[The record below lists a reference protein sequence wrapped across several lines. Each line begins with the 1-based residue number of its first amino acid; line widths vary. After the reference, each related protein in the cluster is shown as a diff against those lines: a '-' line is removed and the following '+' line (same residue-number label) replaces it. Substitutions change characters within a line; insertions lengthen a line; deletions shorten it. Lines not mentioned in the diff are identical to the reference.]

1 MGKALELF
9 LGILTAMGGFVEIGE
24 LTFSVNAGVKFG
36 YSLLWLSALGT
47 LGIMVF
53 GEMAGRVAAVT
64 HQPVFNLIRERAGF
78 NAGLVTLVAANLVTL
93 LTCAAEIGGV
103 ALVFQLL
110 FDLPY
115 RLLIVATLVL
125 LLVVAWALPFR
136 WIERVFGL
144 GGLMLC
150 VVLVVAWQEGPDWSA
165 VAQGLVPRVPPD
177 LTRSE
182 VTLYWYYVVALLS
195 SILLPYEVYFYAAGA
210 IEDRWTRK
218 YVPLNRVIVI
228 IGFGLGSVLAVALM
242 AMGTQFFAPRHLEVG
257 LPGTAALAAAHAF
270 GKVGLL
276 LMLGGMLFAFAGAA
290 LETSLSGAYNLAH
303 FLGWPWGKFRA
314 PAVASR
320 FTLAWITIFVLA
332 AAIMLTGI
340 DPVKVVEYSI
350 VFSVII
356 LPLSYFPL
364 LIVAG
369 DRRVMREHANG
380 PLARA
385 LGWFFLALVTLAAVA
400 AIPLLVA
407 THGGR
412 G

>member
-1 MGKALELF
+1 MKRALELF

-24 LTFSVNAGVKFG
+24 LTFSVNAGAKFG
-36 YSLLWLSALGT
+36 YSLLWLMVLGT
-47 LGIMVF
+47 VGIMIF
-53 GEMAGRVAAVT
+53 GEMAGRVAAVA

-78 NAGLVTLVAANLVTL
+78 NAGLVTLVAANVVTL

-110 FDLPY
+110 IDLPY
-115 RLLIVATLVL
+115 RVWIVATLVL
-125 LLVVAWALPFR
+125 LLLVTWVLPFR

-144 GGLMLC
+144 GGLMLGI
-150 VVLVVAWQEGPDWSA
+150 VLVVAWVEGPDWGE
-165 VAQGLVPRVPPD
+165 VAAGLVPRVPSD
-177 LTRSE
+177 ATGRD

-195 SILLPYEVYFYAAGA
+195 SILLPYEVYFYAAGV
-210 IEDRWTRK
+210 IEDKWTRK
-218 YVPLNRVIVI
+218 DVPLNRIIVV
-228 IGFGLGSVLAVALM
+228 IGFALGSLLAVALM
-242 AMGTQFFAPRHLEVG
+242 AIGAQYFGPRHIETE

-270 GKVGLL
+270 GKAGLL
-276 LMLGGMLFAFAGAA
+276 IMVGGMLFAFAGAA

-303 FLGWPWGKFRA
+303 FFGWPWGKFRA
-314 PAVASR
+314 PAQAPR
-320 FTLAWITIFVLA
+320 FTIAWAAIFVLG

-350 VFSVII
+350 VFSVVI

-364 LIVAG
+364 LVVAS
-369 DRRVMREHANG
+369 DRRVMGEHVNG
-380 PLARA
+380 PVARV
-385 LGWFFLALVTLAAVA
+385 LGWMFLALVTLAALA

>member
-1 MGKALELF
+1 MGQVLELF

-24 LTFSVNAGVKFG
+24 LTFSVNAGVHFG
-36 YSLLWLSALGT
+36 YSLLWLMVLGT
-47 LGIMVF
+47 VGIIVF
-53 GEMAGRVAAVT
+53 GEMAGRVAAVA

-78 NAGLVTLVAANLVTL
+78 NAGLVTLIAANLVTL

-110 FDLPY
+110 LDLPY
-115 RLLIVATLVL
+115 RLWI
-125 LLVVAWALPFR
+125 VVALVALLAVTWFLPFR

-144 GGLMLC
+144 GGLLLC
-150 VVLVVAWQEGPDWSA
+150 VVLVVAWREGPDWSA
-165 VAQGLVPRVPPD
+165 VARGLLPTAAADTPQGD
-177 LTRSE
+177 
-182 VTLYWYYVVALLS
+182 VTLYWYYAVALLS
-195 SILLPYEVYFYAAGA
+195 SILLPYETYFYAAGA

-218 YVPLNRVIVI
+218 DVPLNRVIVVV
-228 IGFGLGSVLAVALM
+228 GFCLGSLLAVGLM
-242 AMGTQFFAPRHLEVG
+242 ATGAQFFGPRHIEVE
-257 LPGTAALAAAHAF
+257 LPGTAALAAAHEF
-270 GKVGLL
+270 GKLGLL
-276 LMLGGMLFAFAGAA
+276 LMLGGMLFAFSGAA

-314 PAVASR
+314 PAVAPR
-320 FTLAWITIFVLA
+320 FTLAWAVIFVLA
-332 AAIMLTGI
+332 ALIMLTGV

-350 VFSVII
+350 VFSVIM

-364 LIVAG
+364 LVVAS

-380 PLARA
+380 PVARA
-385 LGWFFLALVTLAAVA
+385 LGWFYLVLVTVAALAAV
-400 AIPLLVA
+400 PLLLA

>member
-1 MGKALELF
+1 VKQALELF

-24 LTFSVNAGVKFG
+24 LTFSVNAGVHFG
-36 YSLLWLSALGT
+36 YSLLWLTVLGT
-47 LGIMVF
+47 VGIMVF
-53 GEMAGRVAAVT
+53 GEMAGRVAAVA

-78 NAGLVTLVAANLVTL
+78 NAGLVTLIAANAVTL

-103 ALVFQLL
+103 ALVLQLL
-110 FDLPY
+110 VDLPY
-115 RLLIVATLVL
+115 RAMIVLTLVL
-125 LLVVAWALPFR
+125 LLGVTWVLPFR

-144 GGLMLC
+144 GGLLLC
-150 VVLVVAWQEGPDWSA
+150 VVLVVAWRESPDWQA
-165 VAQGLVPRVPPD
+165 VAAGLVPRVPSD
-177 LTRSE
+177 AVGRE

-210 IEDRWTRK
+210 IEDKWTRK
-218 YVPLNRVIVI
+218 DVPLNRVVVVV
-228 IGFGLGSVLAVALM
+228 GFALGSLLAVALM
-242 AMGTQFFAPRHLEVG
+242 STGAHFFAPRNVELE
-257 LPGTAALAAAHAF
+257 LPGTAVLAAAHEF
-270 GKVGLL
+270 GKVGML

-314 PAVASR
+314 PAAAPR
-320 FTLAWITIFVLA
+320 FTLAWVAIFVLGA
-332 AAIMLTGI
+332 LVMLSGV
-340 DPVKVVEYSI
+340 DPIKVVEYSI

-364 LIVAG
+364 LVVAS
-369 DRRVMREHANG
+369 DRRVMGEHVNG
-380 PLARA
+380 PIART
-385 LGWFFLALVTLAAVA
+385 LGWIYLALVTVAALAAV
-400 AIPLLVA
+400 PLLVA

>member
-1 MGKALELF
+1 MKQALELF

-24 LTFSVNAGVKFG
+24 LTFSVNAGVHFG
-36 YSLLWLSALGT
+36 YSLLWLSVLGT
-47 LGIMVF
+47 VGIIIF
-53 GEMAGRVAAVT
+53 GEMAGRVAAVA

-78 NAGLVTLVAANLVTL
+78 NAGLVTLIAANAVTL

-103 ALVFQLL
+103 ALVLQLL
-110 FDLPY
+110 VDLPY
-115 RLLIVATLVL
+115 RALIVATLVL
-125 LLVVAWALPFR
+125 LLAVTWVLPFR

-144 GGLMLC
+144 GGLLLC
-150 VVLVVAWQEGPDWSA
+150 VVLVVAWRESPDWQA
-165 VAQGLVPRVPPD
+165 VAAGLVPRVPPD
-177 LTRSE
+177 AVGRE

-210 IEDRWTRK
+210 IEDKWTRK
-218 YVPLNRVIVI
+218 DVPLNRVVVIV
-228 IGFGLGSVLAVALM
+228 GFALGSLLSVALM
-242 AMGTQFFAPRHLEVG
+242 STGAHFFAPRNVELE
-257 LPGTAALAAAHAF
+257 LPGTAALAAAHEF
-270 GKVGLL
+270 GKVGML

-314 PAVASR
+314 PAAAPR
-320 FTLAWITIFVLA
+320 FTLAWVVIFVLGA
-332 AAIMLTGI
+332 LVMLSGA
-340 DPVKVVEYSI
+340 DPIKVVEYSI

-369 DRRVMREHANG
+369 DRRVMGEHVNG
-380 PLARA
+380 PIARA
-385 LGWFFLALVTLAAVA
+385 LGWAFLALVTIAALAAV
-400 AIPLLVA
+400 PLLVA